1 MKKHQFLNL
10 KNANAPYIDE
20 IEEAVSRVLHS
31 GRYLLGDETA
41 QLEAAI
47 AQLCHTQHCVAVSN
61 GLDALRLIIMAY
73 KELGLMRDGDE
84 IIVPANTY
92 IASVLAITRNGLL
105 PRFIDADA
113 HTLNL
118 DTSKIEEVINAR
130 TRGIMPVHLY
140 GTPCWDSTLKQLAE
154 SYDLV
159 IIEDNAQAIGAKA
172 QCSGIHGSI
181 ATGGLGHAAGLSFYP
196 TKNLGALGDAGAVTT
211 HNPDIAQ
218 KVRALANYG
227 SDRRYHNI
235 FTGYNCRIDEIQ
247 AAALR
252 VKLRYLDKETKRR
265 REVAET
271 YNREITNPIISKPA
285 IFADMQ
291 QVWHQYT
298 ICLDERDEFREYLRI
313 SGIDTDVHYATPP
326 YLQPCYTEYKHLDM
340 PVTASLSRR
349 IVSLPIGA
357 PISTA
362 DATTIARIINGFDC

>member
-1 MKKHQFLNL
+1 MKRFPFLNL
-10 KNANAPYIDE
+10 KLANAAYAEE
-20 IEEAVSRVLHS
+20 IKEAVCRVIDS
-31 GRYLLGDETA
+31 GRYLCGDETA
-41 QLEAAI
+41 ALESEI
-47 AQLCHTQHCVAVSN
+47 AQLCQVEHCVAVSN
-61 GLDALRLIIMAY
+61 GLDALSLIIRAY
-73 KELGLMRDGDE
+73 KEEGIFADGDE

-92 IASVLAITRNGLL
+92 IASVLAITRNGLM
-105 PRFIDADA
+105 PRFVDANA
-113 HTLNL
+113 ATLNL

-154 SYDLV
+154 CYNLV

-172 QCSGIHGSI
+172 SCPGLHGTY
-181 ATGGLGHAAGLSFYP
+181 ATGSLGNAAGLSFYP

-211 HNPDIAQ
+211 HNPQIA
-218 KVRALANYG
+218 KAVRALANYG
-227 SDRRYHNI
+227 SDRRYHNV

-271 YNREITNPIISKPA
+271 YNREITNPIIGKPT

-291 QVWHQYT
+291 QVWHQYP
-298 ICLDERDEFREYLRI
+298 ICIDERDEFREYLRI

-326 YLQPCYTEYKHLDM
+326 YLQPCYAEFSHLDM
-340 PVTASLSRR
+340 PVTASLARR

-357 PISTA
+357 PVNTA

>member
-1 MKKHQFLNL
+1 MKRYPFLNL
-10 KNANAPYIDE
+10 KLANASYAEE
-20 IEEAVSRVLHS
+20 IKEAVCRVIDS
-31 GRYLLGDETA
+31 GRYLCGDETTA
-41 QLEAAI
+41 LESEI
-47 AQLCHTQHCVAVSN
+47 AQLCQVEYCVAVSN
-61 GLDALRLIIMAY
+61 GLDALSLIIRAY
-73 KELGLMRDGDE
+73 KEEGIFADGDE

-172 QCSGIHGSI
+172 QYSGIHGSI

-271 YNREITNPIISKPA
+271 YNREITNPIIRKPV

-326 YLQPCYTEYKHLDM
+326 YLQPCYAEYSHLDM
-340 PVTASLSRR
+340 PVTASLARR

-357 PISTA
+357 PVSTA
-362 DATTIARIINGFDC
+362 DASTIARIINGFDC